1 MREEM
6 RSYGPARR
14 ALHWASAL
22 VVFGLFPVGW
32 YMFRLDSSDLKYALY
47 DWHKWFGMVVLAFM
61 LARLVLR
68 RLRPVAPDPSLTPLE
83 RRVSAA
89 VHAALYALLVAIPL
103 AGWAGS
109 SALGFPVVWFGVLPL
124 PDWVPENR
132 DLGFALL
139 AVHRAMTW
147 ALLALVVLHLAGV
160 AYHVFVKRDGVLA
173 RMARGT

>member
-22 VVFGLFPVGW
+22 IVFGLFPLGW
-32 YMFRLDSSDLKYALY
+32 YMTGLEFSDFKMALY
-47 DWHKWFGMVVLAFM
+47 DWHKWFGMTVLAFV

-83 RRVSAA
+83 RRVSGAA
-89 VHAALYALLVAIPL
+89 HAALYVLLVAIPL

-124 PDWVPENR
+124 PDWVPENQ

-139 AVHRAMTW
+139 SIHTAMTW